1 MSNVSE
7 CVCVDGCVCV
17 GGGVGRHIVAA
28 CVSHPR
34 GPSLVPPRVHHVVG
48 DQPLAA
54 VYRTPSATSQVVIVH
69 EGGDHP
75 LLAYP
80 SPDAIIRVTRIPL
93 EGRAPGSPGPQ
104 LDFAQSF
111 NRWVAC
117 PCRLPPRLGSI
128 ERCTQQACGRAGTHA
143 LVTLST
149 HSKTAHSTP
158 APTSTHCGAE
168 AAC

>member
-111 NRWVAC
+111 NRCA
-117 PCRLPPRLGSI
+117 
-128 ERCTQQACGRAGTHA
+128 QARPAWMHTYTFGARNSWSFQIS
-143 LVTLST
+143 TLIST
-149 HSKTAHSTP
+149 V
-158 APTSTHCGAE
+158 
-168 AAC
+168 